1 MHEKIVFINR
11 SWKMCAKTIGN
22 SYFCPKNNPFQVW
35 RITIMGL
42 IHNQTQ
48 FSLKILTLF
57 SMGLFR
63 AAHGYMGRGAKS
75 SPSLKT
81 ITICSTMKL
90 GSFSLPKED
99 PKNMWITWHIPWI
112 LLTSAF
118 IHWKSA
124 IFAISRNADIDSIL
138 IHYF

>member
-1 MHEKIVFINR
+1 MHEKFVFINR

-57 SMGLFR
+57 STGLFR
-63 AAHGYMGRGAKS
+63 AAHRYMGRGQNL
-75 SPSLKT
+75 SLSKNYHNLFYNET
-81 ITICSTMKL
+81 WH
-90 GSFSLPKED
+90 SFSLPKED